1 VAPEKIVARA
11 YAESLPA
18 NDDVSRNEAPGPAGT
33 NGSRS
38 AHAAAP
44 PADWVQRAAGNA
56 HDMIDRVAEQA
67 APRVRRMQRHVNEAG
82 QRLQSGGGNFSAWS
96 SEWAESA
103 RCTVREQPFAALAT
117 AAAVGWLLGRL
128 SR

>member
-1 VAPEKIVARA
+1 MPNP
-11 YAESLPA
+11 LPA
-18 NDDVSRNEAPGPAGT
+18 NDDVGRNEAPGLAGT
-33 NGSRS
+33 NDSSRS

-44 PADWVQRAAGNA
+44 PADWIQRAAGNA

-67 APRVRRMQRHVNEAG
+67 APRVQRLQQHVNEAG
-82 QRLQSGGGNFSAWS
+82 QRLRSGGGDLSAWR

-103 RCTVREQPFAALAT
+103 RCTVREQPFAALAI